1 MRRTL
6 AVQRRQSSTPSRALS
21 TLRHGK
27 SAVALAILLGSIMM
41 HSVNSAVSQDD
52 PLARYRW
59 KARVLVVLAA
69 DPESP
74 ALAEQKRQ
82 IESMKGGAGERDLVL
97 VQPPAGSAQAKALRT
112 RLSLSATSRS
122 RRCWSAR
129 TA

>member
-6 AVQRRQSSTPSRALS
+6 AVQKRQSSTPSRALS

-27 SAVALAILLGSIMM
+27 PVVALIILLGSLMM
-41 HSVNSAVSQDD
+41 YSVNSAVSQDD

-74 ALAEQKRQ
+74 VLAEQKRQ

-112 RLSLSATSRS
+112 RLSLGDEPFQAVLVGKDGG
-122 RRCWSAR
+122 
-129 TA
+129 